1 MVYGPI
7 AKPHSIINWQRSSR
21 QVQQRAGHPRNMQ
34 AGSVTPLMSED
45 LWPLARRSGGQRNVV
60 SSVHGVGEKT
70 LITRSGSVGQRSCRL
85 PFRYLSRP
93 DIHRWPG
100 ALRAQ
105 GQGGRLGIRRS
116 RIHCCR
122 SRRVP
127 QRAAENLLPC
137 CCEASMSR
145 ARPLRRR

>member
-7 AKPHSIINWQRSSR
+7 AKPHSIINWQRSPR

-70 LITRSGSVGQRSCRL
+70 LITRSGRL
-85 PFRYLSRP
+85 VKGHVAFRF
-93 DIHRWPG
+93 DI
-100 ALRAQ
+100 
-105 GQGGRLGIRRS
+105 
-116 RIHCCR
+116 
-122 SRRVP
+122 
-127 QRAAENLLPC
+127 
-137 CCEASMSR
+137 SR
-145 ARPLRRR
+145 ALTSIDGPEHYELKDKAA